1 MKARITTLIFLLLAS
16 IANVWAEEY
25 QLWIDNTKVNTTNC
39 SDIMGDGHF
48 CYIPSKTTLCIR
60 GGITSSVSCIYTNIK
75 NLIINVEKD
84 ATFNYTGTNN
94 DAINIFANTKITGNG
109 KLTINSSKAAI
120 KVDTYISLTIEDAN
134 MNFTGSSGIH
144 SMNTN
149 YGSQN
154 LTIINSNLQVS
165 STSGAI
171 YGFGGGITLENSYI
185 TAPQGGTV
193 SGNEIVDQDGN
204 RATNITIRS
213 SASLGSGTLDDPY
226 DVAGACAAVKDLTWT
241 SNTVYETTGEVYVK
255 GKISRIAN
263 NGTFYQ
269 SGTFGNASFY
279 IKDEEGDAEFFCFR
293 ILYLGNRKYESGQD
307 IKEGDEV
314 IVCGKLMNYKG
325 KTPETVAGLAYLYS
339 LNGICSRGTQ
349 DDPYNVAA
357 ACQAVK
363 DLTWTS
369 NTEYE
374 TTGEVYVRGIISR
387 ILTNGAFSQSGTYG
401 NASFYIKDEEG
412 DAEFFCFRI
421 LYLGNRKYESGQDIK
436 EGDEVIVCG
445 KLMNYKGKTPETVAG
460 LAYLYSLNGICSRG
474 TQDDPY
480 NVAAACQA
488 VKDLTWTSN
497 TEYETTGEVYV
508 RGIISRIL
516 TNGAFSQ
523 SGTYGNA
530 SFYIKDEEG
539 DAEFFCFR
547 ILYLGNRKYE
557 SGQDIKEGDEVIVCG
572 KLMNYKGKTP
582 ETVAGL
588 AYLYSLNGDN
598 GGYSLIATGV
608 NDIIGETI
616 TNNQYYSLDGL
627 RFEGKPTHKGI
638 YIYKGKKVIVK

>member
-39 SDIMGDGHF
+39 SDTMGDGHF

-134 MNFTGSSGIH
+134 MSFTGSSGIN

-293 ILYLGNRKYESGQD
+293 ILYFGNTKYESGQD

-325 KTPETVAGLAYLYS
+325 NTPETVAA
-339 LNGICSRGTQ
+339 Q
-349 DDPYNVAA
+349 
-357 ACQAVK
+357 
-363 DLTWTS
+363 
-369 NTEYE
+369 
-374 TTGEVYVRGIISR
+374 
-387 ILTNGAFSQSGTYG
+387 
-401 NASFYIKDEEG
+401 
-412 DAEFFCFRI
+412 
-421 LYLGNRKYESGQDIK
+421 
-436 EGDEVIVCG
+436 
-445 KLMNYKGKTPETVAG
+445 
-460 LAYLYSLNGICSRG
+460 
-474 TQDDPY
+474 
-480 NVAAACQA
+480 
-488 VKDLTWTSN
+488 
-497 TEYETTGEVYV
+497 
-508 RGIISRIL
+508 
-516 TNGAFSQ
+516 
-523 SGTYGNA
+523 
-530 SFYIKDEEG
+530 
-539 DAEFFCFR
+539 
-547 ILYLGNRKYE
+547 
-557 SGQDIKEGDEVIVCG
+557 
-572 KLMNYKGKTP
+572 
-582 ETVAGL
+582 

-598 GGYSLIATGV
+598 GGYYLIATGV
-608 NDIIGETI
+608 NDVNGETI
-616 TNNQYYSLDGL
+616 TNNLYYSLDGL
-627 RFEGKPTHKGI
+627 RIEGKPTHKGV